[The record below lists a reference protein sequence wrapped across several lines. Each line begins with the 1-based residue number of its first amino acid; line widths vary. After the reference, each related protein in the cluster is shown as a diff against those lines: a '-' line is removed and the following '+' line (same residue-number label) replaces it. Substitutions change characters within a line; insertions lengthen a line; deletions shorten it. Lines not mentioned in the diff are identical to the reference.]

1 MHSLFHHIYKS
12 FANQAIFDVVTA
24 TNNIVS
30 KGWAST
36 AIDKT
41 LNAANFA
48 LSLHNAMMLST
59 NIAETILDVLT
70 VILDIGNVTD
80 ASGNPIDVGDWL
92 KQKIEAVVKS
102 LVGARNYTELS
113 IKLTAANRIYQAGMN
128 IIDNVMDLDEYTG
141 ENIRTNEEQKE
152 LKELVNK
159 GKNPAYKV
167 NHARILLLADTNQS
181 GGGWKDQDIG
191 EALKISVA
199 TIERVRQR
207 LVEQGMTAALN
218 RKQQQNRKQRRLDG
232 EKEAHLIA
240 LTCSSAPEGQGRWTM
255 KLLAEKMVELGHVES
270 ISPETV
276 RQTLKKPKLNLG

>member
-1 MHSLFHHIYKS
+1 MPKKKYI
-12 FANQAIFDVVTA
+12 VT
-24 TNNIVS
+24 
-30 KGWAST
+30 
-36 AIDKT
+36 
-41 LNAANFA
+41 
-48 LSLHNAMMLST
+48 
-59 NIAETILDVLT
+59 LT
-70 VILDIGNVTD
+70 D
-80 ASGNPIDVGDWL
+80 
-92 KQKIEAVVKS
+92 
-102 LVGARNYTELS
+102 
-113 IKLTAANRIYQAGMN
+113 
-128 IIDNVMDLDEYTG
+128 
-141 ENIRTNEEQKE
+141 EEQKE

-181 GGGWKDQDIG
+181 GGGWKDQDIS

-207 LVEQGMTAALN
+207 LVEQGMTPALN

-240 LTCSSAPEGQGRWTM
+240 LTCSSPPEGQGRWTM

-276 RQTLKKPKLNLG
+276 RQTLKKTKSNLG